1 MLAQIMLPDTRIG
14 LPGEPIAQNTR
25 FGWILSGR
33 AEGVREATQLRCHRV
48 LLDTEAL
55 LKRFC
60 EVESVPDRPIATEGD
75 LWCES
80 FFQETHVR
88 RPDGRYVVRLPFK
101 TYLDPT
107 MVLGK
112 SHQMALN
119 RFLQMERRLSN
130 NPDRWS
136 KYVDEI
142 EEYFALEQIAPAMG
156 SESSTV
162 RSTAANRHVAS
173 CVLPHHA
180 VFKKEIQS
188 TKQRIVFDASSRT
201 SNGRSLNDIL
211 WTGPTLQNDMSA
223 VILNWR
229 KYRFVF
235 TADIQKM
242 YRCID
247 VHPEDAQYQRI
258 LWRAA
263 EGSINV
269 YALATLTFGTASAP
283 FMAIRVIQQ
292 LAKDERC
299 SFPKAEEVLRDE
311 IYVDDILSGGHTIED
326 AEDKR
331 AQVSGAIKSACME
344 LRKWSS
350 NEESILQSIPPE
362 HQCSRTPLNWD
373 AADPIKALG
382 MYWLP
387 NKDCFKFQVNFE
399 IPPTFTKRTILSSI
413 ARLFDPLGLI
423 APVIISGKLI
433 LKEVTMAKKTQD
445 NGARTALDWDDE
457 VPKALAERWQ
467 AFRDGL
473 LGIDCLSIQRWI
485 HYSPGSIVSAQLH
498 AFCDGSSTSYAAT
511 TYLRLEHGNGACYV
525 SLLAAKSKVTPTKPL
540 TIPRTELSGAVLA
553 VKLVKWLT
561 SARWLNDLPI
571 QTFYWTDATILLHWL
586 HGDVNRWKTFVANR
600 VAFILDHSSPSQWR
614 HVGTS
619 ENPADCATRGLPPS
633 ELKDFDLW
641 WRGPEWL
648 TRKQDDWPSTEI
660 GQVDIHDAALEA
672 KADKVRVHLAVPQP
686 SLVERFSSFSQAIR
700 VTAFIIRF
708 KSNAISKGERYTGP
722 LSIKELDY
730 ALLAIVRIVQRESF
744 SSELAALMN
753 SKRLPSKSKLQKLVI
768 RYSHTLTLHGGA
780 QLTLAHARQ
789 RFWILTGRQAVRRV
803 LRKCVRCFRTRPTT
817 SAQLMGDLP
826 LHRVNPPNRPFLATG
841 VDYTGAIELKA
852 ARLRGASFYKG
863 YIAVFICLATKAVHL
878 EAVTGL
884 TTEHFLL
891 ALDRFTGRRGMV
903 QHLYSDNG
911 TNFIGAD
918 NLMKALFGRLQE
930 DYEKLIAP
938 KLAAQRATW
947 HFNPPQ
953 SPNFGGLW
961 EANVKS
967 VKHHLKRVIADRR
980 LTYEEL
986 STVLISIEAC
996 LNSRPLC
1003 PLTADADDLE
1013 VLTPAHFLIGDS
1025 MLAPPEYRPQS
1036 KSFAEQFLI
1045 QQSMIRHFWK
1055 AWSRDWLA
1063 HLQERPKWCHE
1074 AEGLQLNDLVI
1085 IKDDRF
1091 PPSQWLFCPAYYP
1104 QDGLDTRRCL
1114 MLGLALAG
1122 GMFSFA
1128 ACPTVREKPRSDQRR
1143 PTKEPRSDQRRE
1155 PRSNPRDQLAEP
1167 RSDQR
1172 REPRSNHEEP
1182 PTAHQS
1188 EPRSDQQSTPTESHS
1203 HHEEPSPAHHSEPR
1217 SEQRSTSTESHSNPD
1232 EEPPKAHHAEPR
1244 SDQRRTTT
1252 ESHPRREVTDDSPRR
1267 ATVYPSKAAKGAM
1280 LRSRRNSYV
1289 MCCPYELNHSFT
1301 HKTPTSSGVYSRA
1314 ELLSLD
1320 LHLRDDPASLHL
1332 QYLS

>member
-1 MLAQIMLPDTRIG
+1 
-14 LPGEPIAQNTR
+14 
-25 FGWILSGR
+25 
-33 AEGVREATQLRCHRV
+33 
-48 LLDTEAL
+48 
-55 LKRFC
+55 
-60 EVESVPDRPIATEGD
+60 
-75 LWCES
+75 
-80 FFQETHVR
+80 
-88 RPDGRYVVRLPFK
+88 
-101 TYLDPT
+101 
-107 MVLGK
+107 
-112 SHQMALN
+112 
-119 RFLQMERRLSN
+119 
-130 NPDRWS
+130 
-136 KYVDEI
+136 
-142 EEYFALEQIAPAMG
+142 
-156 SESSTV
+156 
-162 RSTAANRHVAS
+162 
-173 CVLPHHA
+173 
-180 VFKKEIQS
+180 
-188 TKQRIVFDASSRT
+188 
-201 SNGRSLNDIL
+201 
-211 WTGPTLQNDMSA
+211 
-223 VILNWR
+223 
-229 KYRFVF
+229 
-235 TADIQKM
+235 
-242 YRCID
+242 
-247 VHPEDAQYQRI
+247 
-258 LWRAA
+258 
-263 EGSINV
+263 
-269 YALATLTFGTASAP
+269 
-283 FMAIRVIQQ
+283 
-292 LAKDERC
+292 
-299 SFPKAEEVLRDE
+299 
-311 IYVDDILSGGHTIED
+311 
-326 AEDKR
+326 
-331 AQVSGAIKSACME
+331 
-344 LRKWSS
+344 
-350 NEESILQSIPPE
+350 
-362 HQCSRTPLNWD
+362 
-373 AADPIKALG
+373 
-382 MYWLP
+382 
-387 NKDCFKFQVNFE
+387 
-399 IPPTFTKRTILSSI
+399 
-413 ARLFDPLGLI
+413 
-423 APVIISGKLI
+423 
-433 LKEVTMAKKTQD
+433 MAKKTQD
-445 NGARTALDWDDE
+445 NGAMTALDWDDE

-473 LGIDCLSIQRWI
+473 LGIDGLSIQRWI

-498 AFCDGSSTSYAAT
+498 AFCDGSSTSLAAT
-511 TYLRLEHGNGACYV
+511 TYLRLEHGDGACYA

-561 SARWLNDLPI
+561 TARWLNDLPI

-648 TRKQDDWPSTEI
+648 TRKQGDWPSTEI

-708 KSNAISKGERYTGP
+708 KSNAISKGERCTGP

-753 SKRLPSKSKLQKLVI
+753 SKRLPSKSKLQSLSPIVVEGILRVRGRLRHSGLSYERRHPIILPSSHIFTELVI

-803 LRKCVRCFRTRPTT
+803 LRKCVRCFRTRPTP

-852 ARLRGASFYKG
+852 AGLRGTRFYKG

-947 HFNPPQ
+947 HFSPPQ

-1025 MLAPPEYRPQS
+1025 MLAPPEYKPQS

-1063 HLQERPKWCHE
+1063 HLQQRPKWCHE

-1091 PPSQWLFCPAYYP
+1091 PPSQWLLGRVVELHPGTDALVRVVTLKTKQGQLKRCPAYYP
-1104 QDGLDTRRCL
+1104 QDGLDTRRC
-1114 MLGLALAG
+1114 LGLALAG

-1128 ACPTVREKPRSDQRR
+1128 ACPTVRESDDQPIARSSLD
-1143 PTKEPRSDQRRE
+1143 SAYDAGRRE
-1155 PRSNPRDQLAEP
+1155 WKRGEKS
-1167 RSDQR
+1167 
-1172 REPRSNHEEP
+1172 
-1182 PTAHQS
+1182 
-1188 EPRSDQQSTPTESHS
+1188 
-1203 HHEEPSPAHHSEPR
+1203 
-1217 SEQRSTSTESHSNPD
+1217 
-1232 EEPPKAHHAEPR
+1232 
-1244 SDQRRTTT
+1244 
-1252 ESHPRREVTDDSPRR
+1252 V
-1267 ATVYPSKAAKGAM
+1267 
-1280 LRSRRNSYV
+1280 
-1289 MCCPYELNHSFT
+1289 
-1301 HKTPTSSGVYSRA
+1301 
-1314 ELLSLD
+1314 
-1320 LHLRDDPASLHL
+1320 
-1332 QYLS
+1332 